1 MTEIKNEN
9 GTKME
14 LDNGTDDVD
23 IIKGISSFTMKSGA
37 FTQSTLL
44 STDNPSFSFICLLL

>member
-44 STDNPSFSFICLLL
+44 STYNPRFSFICLLL